1 MFISVGPSGFTIAGV
16 VNMGQILPRVVTED
30 FMGNGYLTGQVCKI
44 ASAWMGLWLWGLAF
58 WFLIVSIGAHWSCV
72 RDGRM
77 TFAMTWYSY
86 IFPNTGKL
94 TTPHP
99 IPIPYS
105 NTFLLALTTAT
116 FAIGHALNNVPIQ
129 VVGCVMA
136 CLLVVAWFTI
146 FSIMIRA
153 VIMKDILWPQKQED
167 REEGGWK
174 ALPNEK
180 QACDSRACD
189 EPDTNGNG
197 TGVEMRETSSSEPVE
212 ETADGIALPV
222 IAERLI
228 DESVRGRT
236 PRQNDSMV

>member
-1 MFISVGPSGFTIAGV
+1 MF
-16 VNMGQILPRVVTED
+16 
-30 FMGNGYLTGQVCKI
+30 
-44 ASAWMGLWLWGLAF
+44 
-58 WFLIVSIGAHWSCV
+58 
-72 RDGRM
+72 
-77 TFAMTWYSY
+77 
-86 IFPNTGKL
+86 FP
-94 TTPHP
+94 
-99 IPIPYS
+99 
-105 NTFLLALTTAT
+105 ALTTAT
-116 FAIGHALNNVPIQ
+116 FAIGRALNNVPIQ

-153 VIMKDILWPQKQED
+153 VIMRDILWPQKQED

-180 QACDSRACD
+180 QACDTRACD
-189 EPDTNGNG
+189 EPDTSGNG
-197 TGVEMRETSSSEPVE
+197 TGVEMREMSSSEPVE